1 MSPFPCIIFSTVTCQ
16 RNFRI
21 SHSVKR
27 HHLFIAVNLKM
38 PYLSGKETFSSIL
51 SVCDLLIPDLVNFL
65 RSLPYFMCSFSIGGN
80 SIRETGHNL
89 SKVGPAAHESEKSG
103 HDKLSHKILPFSE
116 VHAEFQ

>member
-27 HHLFIAVNLKM
+27 HHLFIAVNLRC
-38 PYLSGKETFSSIL
+38 LISGKETFSSIL

-65 RSLPYFMCSFSIGGN
+65 RSLPYLMCSFSIGGN

-89 SKVGPAAHESEKSG
+89 SKVEPAAHESEKSG